1 MTVAA
6 PRPPAAPAARPGTAV
21 PPTGGAVPAAGGVG
35 VVERL
40 LHDVDR
46 LPGRQPVLLRVAQ
59 LVDDP
64 DSSTRDLA
72 ELCGADPAF
81 TARLLRLANSAY
93 YGRAGSV
100 TSLVPALGVVGRTTL
115 RTTALA
121 MALGLSGEHGRLPDG
136 FWARAGMVAASAQL
150 AARDLG
156 APPGDALCAGLLC
169 DLGQA
174 LLSRAAPAAYGAL
187 LARAA
192 DDDALV
198 EAERAW
204 CGLSHAELAGQV
216 LRASGVPAGL
226 CTAIEQHH
234 DPAPGR
240 RAAGRRRPG
249 GGAGGVRRRHP
260 GRAAGA
266 PHGRPGPGV
275 RRPAA
280 GPRGGG
286 GSGGAQ
292 QRARLIR
299 PARGPS

>member
-1 MTVAA
+1 MTVT
-6 PRPPAAPAARPGTAV
+6 APAAGAAV
-21 PPTGGAVPAAGGVG
+21 PVVGGVG

-72 ELCGADPAF
+72 ELCAADPAF

-93 YGRAGSV
+93 YGRAGTV

-136 FWARAGMVAASAQL
+136 FWAQAGLVAATAQL

-156 APPGDALCAGLLC
+156 ASPGDALCAGLLC

-174 LLSRAAPAAYGAL
+174 LLSRAAPVAYAGVL
-187 LARAA
+187 AA
-192 DDDALV
+192 DGDLC

-204 CGLSHAELAGQV
+204 CGLSHADLAAQV
-216 LRASGVPAGL
+216 LRASGVPDAL
-226 CTAIEQHH
+226 CTAIAQHH
-234 DPAPGR
+234 DTAPDGGPLAVAVRVGVVVASDDDDLLAQLDTLTGGR
-240 RAAGRRRPG
+240 ITASTAPRLALEA
-249 GGAGGVRRRHP
+249 
-260 GRAAGA
+260 AAGA
-266 PHGRPGPGV
+266 
-275 RRPAA
+275 AA
-280 GPRGGG
+280 L
-286 GSGGAQ
+286 SSAL
-292 QRARLIR
+292 A
-299 PARGPS
+299 